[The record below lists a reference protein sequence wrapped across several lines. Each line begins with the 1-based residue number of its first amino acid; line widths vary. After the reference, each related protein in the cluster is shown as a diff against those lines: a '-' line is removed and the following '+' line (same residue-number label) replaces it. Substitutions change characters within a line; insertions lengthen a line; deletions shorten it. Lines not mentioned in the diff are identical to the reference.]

1 MYSDLNI
8 IIYIVLIII
17 LISIM
22 HFIYTNSQQE
32 HFDSHEVSN
41 DMSIQNTKIKC
52 LLMQFKDDNEEGHN
66 FLSAY
71 IIQRKN
77 QILYL
82 IIL

>member
-52 LLMQFKDDNEEGHN
+52 
-66 FLSAY
+66 
-71 IIQRKN
+71 
-77 QILYL
+77 
-82 IIL
+82 